1 MEPTKGLNPD
11 AEIVENAQGGKQSE
25 KSYRF
30 DLVPARASFAVAE
43 VFAYG
48 AKRYEPWNWLKIPL
62 ADHLNSVLGHI
73 NAYMMG
79 DDQDDHLEHA
89 ACRMMMALELH
100 MLGEDAIQPQNEDD
114 GEGDDDDKYDVLV
127 ENDAQT
133 LDELTDRGR
142 EQ

>member
-1 MEPTKGLNPD
+1 MKVKEGLSPN
-11 AEIVENAQGGKQSE
+11 AKIVENAEGGKQSE

-30 DLVPARASFAVAE
+30 DLVPARAAFAVAE

-48 AKRYEPWNWLKIPL
+48 AKRYAPWNWLKVPL

-73 NAYMMG
+73 NAHMMG

-100 MLGEDAIQPQNEDD
+100 MLGEDAIQPQNED
-114 GEGDDDDKYDVLV
+114 KS
-127 ENDAQT
+127 ENGPASQT
-133 LDELTDRGR
+133 ENEPWIIVHT
-142 EQ
+142 ESHEPAEK